1 MSYLHKIKYLY
12 TFLACMIFT
21 IIFRF
26 LVIFE
31 KKVNNEIE
39 MTERLQ
45 EQADH
50 LKKIAFVIENDN
62 CR

>member
-1 MSYLHKIKYLY
+1 MKYLY
-12 TFLACMIFT
+12 TLIAGMFFVIT
-21 IIFRF
+21 FRF
-26 LVIFE
+26 LVVFE

-39 MTERLQ
+39 MTKRLQ
-45 EQADH
+45 EQAEH